1 MEVVDESRRDRQP
14 LLCVLTREM
23 RTRQTRE
30 QGVDWVVARDI
41 LLFSLG
47 HNDVAGSF
55 DASRQM
61 NARGELVASKV
72 SGER

>member
-1 MEVVDESRRDRQP
+1 M
-14 LLCVLTREM
+14 
-23 RTRQTRE
+23 
-30 QGVDWVVARDI
+30 
-41 LLFSLG
+41 LFSLG